1 MSTLAIEFEG
11 ERRLLWG
18 LCYRMTGN
26 AADADDLVQE
36 TFLKAFEKPPRR
48 LDLPL
53 KPWLIKV
60 AVNLSRD
67 LLRRRKRRGYTG
79 EWLPSPVPTD
89 GEDSPASYEPPA
101 PDKDS
106 PGARYEMLESISVAF
121 LLALEV
127 LSPSQRAVLLL
138 RDVFDYSTK
147 EAADALDIS
156 EASAK
161 VLLHRARARMRD
173 YDGDRAVP
181 TVARREATRKALE
194 QFLRCLEAG
203 DAERL
208 EQLFSEDAVS
218 ISDGGGERPA
228 ALRPIL
234 GRARVI
240 RLITGLAK
248 KAGLPP
254 KILPMSLNGLP
265 AILVEFD
272 SAHSKPGVA
281 VRFTIQLDVDEAG
294 LIKRFNVV
302 VAPTKLT
309 AV

>member
-18 LCYRMTGN
+18 LCYRMNGN

-254 KILPMSLNGLP
+254 KILPMSLNG
-265 AILVEFD
+265 
-272 SAHSKPGVA
+272 
-281 VRFTIQLDVDEAG
+281 
-294 LIKRFNVV
+294 
-302 VAPTKLT
+302 
-309 AV
+309 